1 MKQVRKTIQNRY
13 LRKLNGIQMKITR
26 KELRLIINQEINSSI
41 ANEKKE
47 NLSERF
53 KRKLLKEI
61 LEDDESKKEE
71 DDSRKMLGKYAQKI
85 LDVLDKFDDEE
96 ARRLELLLKDALD
109 AVQPPDLPSE
119 IDTETVKG

>member
-1 MKQVRKTIQNRY
+1 
-13 LRKLNGIQMKITR
+13 MKITR
-26 KELRLIINQEINSSI
+26 RQLRQIIQEELSED
-41 ANEKKE
+41 EKKDP
-47 NLSERF
+47 
-53 KRKLLKEI
+53 
-61 LEDDESKKEE
+61 EDSK
-71 DDSRKMLGKYAQKI
+71 KMLGKYAQKI